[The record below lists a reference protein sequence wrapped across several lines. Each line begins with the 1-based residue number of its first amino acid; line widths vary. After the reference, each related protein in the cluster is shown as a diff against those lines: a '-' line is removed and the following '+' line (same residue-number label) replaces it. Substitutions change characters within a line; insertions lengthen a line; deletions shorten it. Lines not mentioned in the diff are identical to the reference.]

1 MLLSRV
7 PVFQPL
13 APKLSRCIKTTRGTQ
28 PSLGNSEL
36 LRRLPQDLS
45 PTSLSLLKQVTEM
58 ILMLSYANRDDEP
71 QLVIS
76 KEQKRN

>member
-1 MLLSRV
+1 MLLARV
-7 PVFQPL
+7 PTFRPL